1 MPLHLLP
8 MTPSDTL
15 PWIRLR
21 ALAYYGPTHD
31 VLHRGPITE
40 SSIRGVAADKARD
53 LGRPDMWHWKIVDS
67 DLVPDAEDGGDG
79 DGNGDGDGSEG
90 RIIAVA
96 VWSLCNVQDRD
107 EVDATPG
114 FLPPE
119 LRLDALTSLFGPL
132 RAAQTDIMGTSEP
145 YLMLNS
151 FATHPEHQ
159 RRGAGKML
167 LEWGLRKADAE
178 GRRTYLDATEVARPL
193 YERNG
198 FRVVRATEWDRV
210 PWGGEGRDVHS
221 HMVREPVVELK

>member
-1 MPLHLLP
+1 

-31 VLHRGPITE
+31 VLHSGPITE

-53 LGRPDMWHWKIVDS
+53 LGKPNMWHWKIVDS
-67 DLVPDAEDGGDG
+67 DLAPGTDGDAEEG
-79 DGNGDGDGSEG
+79 EG

-96 VWSLCNVQDRD
+96 VWSLCNVRDRD
-107 EVDATPG
+107 EGHGTPG

-119 LRLDALTSLFGPL
+119 LRLDALSSLFGPL
-132 RAAQTDIMGTSEP
+132 RAAQTDIMGTTEP

-178 GRRTYLDATEVARPL
+178 ARRTYLDATEMARPL
-193 YERNG
+193 YEKNG

-210 PWGGEGRDVHS
+210 PWGGEGMDVHS
-221 HMVREPVVELK
+221 HMVREPVESN